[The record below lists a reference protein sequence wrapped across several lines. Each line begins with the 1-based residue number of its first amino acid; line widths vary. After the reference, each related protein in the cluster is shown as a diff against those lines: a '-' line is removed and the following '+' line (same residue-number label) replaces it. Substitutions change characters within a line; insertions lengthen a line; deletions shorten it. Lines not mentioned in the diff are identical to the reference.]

1 MADSCSFGPGEVATN
16 DGIADGGHRWVDQV
30 GLDRSACDAVALLGI
45 LHVELLVQAQL
56 VQLRSIVA
64 SE

>member
-1 MADSCSFGPGEVATN
+1 MEDSCSFGPGEVATN
-16 DGIADGGHRWVDQV
+16 NGIADRGRRWVDEV
-30 GLDRSACDAVALLGI
+30 GLDCSACDAAAFLGI

-64 SE
+64 DK